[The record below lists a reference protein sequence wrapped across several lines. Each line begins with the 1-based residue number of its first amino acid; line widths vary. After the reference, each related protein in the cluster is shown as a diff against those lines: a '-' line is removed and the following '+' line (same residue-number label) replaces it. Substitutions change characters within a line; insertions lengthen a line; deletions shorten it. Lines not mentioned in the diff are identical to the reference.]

1 MPAWV
6 PRALLMGVGF
16 ALGTI
21 AIYWL
26 IGELEH
32 LLVLL
37 LMSLFVSFAIEPA
50 VNWLDD
56 HGWNRSLA
64 TLSVFVGVLA
74 AGAVFTAAMAS
85 VVANQITTLIDAV
98 PGYLEDLEEWVLD
111 TFDYELD
118 TSELASQFTEGG
130 TAGSVLGSVAT
141 NLLDVGGRV
150 LGILLDVFTVGLFTF
165 YLVADGPRLRRAI
178 CSVLAARRQAVV
190 LRGWEIA
197 IEKTGGFIYS
207 RTALAVISAVFHGIV
222 FWIVGVPFPAPMA
235 LWVGIVSQF
244 LPVIGTYLAGLLPA
258 LVTLLDNPPTVLW
271 VIGTILVYQQ
281 IENYLLSPYL
291 TARTMEIHA
300 AVAFGSVLV
309 GTAVLG
315 GAGALLAVP
324 AAATIQAFVST
335 YAKRHEL
342 IESELFGDDEDEDE
356 TADDEAAE
364 DDDEP
369 SVGRPAAS
377 GRAESD

>member
-6 PRALLMGVGF
+6 PRALFMGVGF

-32 LLVLL
+32 FLVLM

-50 VNWLDD
+50 VNWLDE
-56 HGWNRSLA
+56 HGWNRAFA
-64 TLSVFVGVLA
+64 TLSVFVGVLL
-74 AGAVFTAAMAS
+74 AGAIFTAAMAS
-85 VVANQITTLIDAV
+85 VVASQITTLIDAV
-98 PGYLEDLEEWVLD
+98 PGYLEDLEEWVLE

-118 TSELASQFTEGG
+118 TSELAGQFTEGG
-130 TAGSVLGSVAT
+130 TASSVLSSVAT
-141 NLLDVGGRV
+141 NLVDVGGRLV
-150 LGILLDVFTVGLFTF
+150 GILLDVFTVGLFTF

-207 RTALAVISAVFHGIV
+207 RTALAAISAAFHGLV
-222 FWIVGVPFPAPMA
+222 FWLVDVPFPAPMA

-324 AAATIQAFVST
+324 AAATIQAFIST
-335 YAKRHEL
+335 YVKRHEL
-342 IESELFGDDEDEDE
+342 IDSELFGEDEEDGEDE
-356 TADDEAAE
+356 
-364 DDDEP
+364 
-369 SVGRPAAS
+369 VAS
-377 GRAESD
+377 